1 MKFIT
6 SSISMAMFMAKDYDL
21 KVHELTEEEF
31 QALAYDAISHIGQ
44 EDIAELTNF
53 AYNKQP
59 LQLRVGDIL
68 LIAQKYRGELRFHC
82 IQVMESDS
90 PMLRSEEIYIDE
102 EVY

>member
-21 KVHELTEEEF
+21 KEHELTEEEI
-31 QALAYDAISHIGQ
+31 QAITYDTISHNAQ